1 MAELLVRDVF
11 RNAAAAVPGRVAA
24 VHDGAEITFGDLYT
38 RGRAVAAALV
48 ARGVGRGVGR
58 GDRVVV
64 WGGTT
69 LDQLPVFVA
78 LAELGVA
85 FAPVSGLLS
94 LDEAAALAAPLRP
107 ALLLVDEV
115 RSAAGGADL
124 AARLGVPVADITGCA
139 GHHPAP
145 PGSLAAEVEA
155 MADRQGAPL
164 PRPAGPA
171 EVEAMAHRDGVPLP
185 QPAESDAHAV
195 FFTSGSTGRSK
206 GVVLSNRVSWL
217 RSHPGALL
225 EARGTFVC
233 PYPMF
238 HMAVWTQALQQWHA
252 RRTIVFT
259 TGDAAEICAAV
270 TDHRAERINAI
281 PGVWRR
287 ILAHAASPAGAAHDL
302 SSLRFADTGTSAT
315 PPDLLASLRELL
327 PGAAIRVFYGSTE
340 TGAATMLEDA
350 DLERKPGCAGAVAPF
365 TEIRLAGDGE
375 LQVRGPQVF
384 DGYLDDPKATAAAF
398 TADGWYRTGDL
409 AELDDEGFVTIV
421 GRTGD
426 LIRTGGEAV
435 APGEVEAV
443 LADHAA
449 VADVAVVGL
458 PDEAWGQLVC
468 AVVVPVAG
476 AEVPSV
482 DELATHCG
490 SRLARYKRPRR
501 VVAAAELPRT
511 PSTGQVQR
519 RLLADRIGRGVLM
532 C

>member
-1 MAELLVRDVF
+1 
-11 RNAAAAVPGRVAA
+11 
-24 VHDGAEITFGDLYT
+24 
-38 RGRAVAAALV
+38 
-48 ARGVGRGVGR
+48 
-58 GDRVVV
+58 
-64 WGGTT
+64 
-69 LDQLPVFVA
+69 
-78 LAELGVA
+78 
-85 FAPVSGLLS
+85 
-94 LDEAAALAAPLRP
+94 
-107 ALLLVDEV
+107 
-115 RSAAGGADL
+115 
-124 AARLGVPVADITGCA
+124 
-139 GHHPAP
+139 
-145 PGSLAAEVEA
+145 
-155 MADRQGAPL
+155 
-164 PRPAGPA
+164 
-171 EVEAMAHRDGVPLP
+171 
-185 QPAESDAHAV
+185 
-195 FFTSGSTGRSK
+195 
-206 GVVLSNRVSWL
+206 
-217 RSHPGALL
+217 
-225 EARGTFVC
+225 
-233 PYPMF
+233 MF

-259 TGDAAEICAAV
+259 TGDAAEICAAI
-270 TDHRAERINAI
+270 TEHRAERINAI

-384 DGYLDDPKATAAAF
+384 DGYLDNPEATAAAF

-476 AEVPSV
+476 AEVPTV
-482 DELATHCG
+482 DELAAHCG

-519 RLLADRIGRGVLM
+519 RLLADRITGGSAAAP
-532 C
+532 